1 MTYQMLRP
9 VEFLLVED
17 NPGDIRLTRES
28 LAESKIYNH
37 LSVVNDDGVEALS
50 FLRREGQYENALR
63 PDVILLDLNLPKMSG
78 HEVLAQIKQ
87 DPALLDIP
95 VVVLTASSSEED
107 IAKSYN
113 KHANCFITKPLDYDQ
128 FIRVVRSI
136 NDFWLS
142 IVKLPQE
149 KPRVA

>member
-1 MTYQMLRP
+1 MTHQTLRP

-37 LSVVNDDGVEALS
+37 LNVVNDGVEALK
-50 FLRREGQYENALR
+50 FLRREGHYENASR

-78 HEVLAQIKQ
+78 HEVLADIKK

-107 IAKSYN
+107 IARSYS

-128 FIRVVRSI
+128 FIRVVHSI